1 MTRNA
6 LNGVLAG
13 FLTSFASRNSD
24 YRGYWLFGFL
34 VAGKQPLLLDLRLEG
49 DAGAS
54 PEGFAATL
62 ATATFADQLHK
73 SCLPPSTVREASLA
87 VEWSPDELVER
98 LAGGHLRRGFDVTF
112 RATAIA
118 DTGRRFQ
125 RELVVFVAPH
135 DPRMEYQSTRGPV
148 DVRRG

>member
-1 MTRNA
+1 MTRKV

-13 FLTSFASRNSD
+13 FLTTFASRYSD
-24 YRGYWLFGFL
+24 YRGYWLFGFV
-34 VAGKQPLLLDLRLEG
+34 VAGKQPLQLDLRREA
-49 DAGAS
+49 DHGAS
-54 PEGFAATL
+54 PEAFAASL
-62 ATATFADQLHK
+62 AAARFADQLHK
-73 SCLPPSTVREASLA
+73 SCLPPSTVREASLV

-98 LAGGHLRRGFDVTF
+98 LAGEHLRRGFDVTF

-135 DPRMEYQSTRGPV
+135 DPRMEYQRGPV